1 MQEVVLA
8 TAENLARHAKGAKE
22 QKQSTATN
30 KENLLLESCSTH
42 LTFPVFHLAA
52 LSLSEALAET
62 KSWYTSELCFKGK
75 IGPRSGPRPEY
86 MLTFRKVNSLHVGG
100 KL

>member
-1 MQEVVLA
+1 MASLPNQKATHTMQEVVLA

-42 LTFPVFHLAA
+42 LTFPVFPFSSPFFIRGFSRDKILVYFRPVLQRKNRAP
-52 LSLSEALAET
+52 
-62 KSWYTSELCFKGK
+62 KWTSA
-75 IGPRSGPRPEY
+75 
-86 MLTFRKVNSLHVGG
+86 
-100 KL
+100 